1 MLAGQADHFGKIISS
16 FAVPP
21 VLPRMIVMVFPS
33 ADRSRRQ
40 LQPGSAPIC
49 RFRSPFW
56 LLMCI
61 MGDALSAGR
70 GEPALRRFIRMYSSD
85 TAPSR
90 HLAAVTIFAFPGML
104 SPHMPLH
111 YTWP

>member
-1 MLAGQADHFGKIISS
+1 
-16 FAVPP
+16 
-21 VLPRMIVMVFPS
+21 MVFPS

-56 LLMCI
+56 LLMFI
-61 MGDALSAGR
+61 MGDPLSAGL
-70 GEPALRRFIRMYSSD
+70 GEPALRSFIRMYSSD

-90 HLAAVTIFAFPGML
+90 HLAAVTIFAFPGMM
-104 SPHMPLH
+104 SPTMQVHSPWATMGQCWTIRPADG
-111 YTWP
+111 PESMG